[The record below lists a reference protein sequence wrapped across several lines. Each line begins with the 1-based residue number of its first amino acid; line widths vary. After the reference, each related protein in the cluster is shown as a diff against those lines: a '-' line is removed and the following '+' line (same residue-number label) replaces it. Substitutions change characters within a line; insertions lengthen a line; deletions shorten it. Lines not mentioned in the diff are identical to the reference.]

1 MIDAIIRWSLQNRLL
16 VLLMA
21 LVLVVWGAATV
32 RRMPIDVFPDL
43 TAPTVTVL
51 AEAHGMAPQ
60 ELEVQVTFP
69 IEAALNGAA
78 GVRRVRSSTSVGISV
93 IWVEFEW
100 GQDPYRARQIVSERL
115 QLVRDALPP
124 EVEPPILA
132 PMSSIMGEIMF
143 VAVAG
148 EAHDPMDL
156 RTQADWTLRRRLLA
170 VPGVSQ
176 VIVLGGDVRQYQ
188 VRVDPAR
195 LVSHGLGL
203 DDVAAAVGATNANSS
218 AGFLIEGGQESIIH
232 GIGRVS
238 RPEDIAETVLVAH
251 ATAPV
256 PVGDVAAVVLGPA
269 LKRGDGSYN
278 ASPAVVLGVQKQP
291 GVNTLELT
299 ARIDQ
304 LLTDLQTTLPTGM
317 AIERGIFRQA
327 DFIQRSVDNVSVAL
341 RDGVFLVLIIVLVF
355 LWSLRATVITVVAIP
370 LSLSL
375 IHI

>member
-1 MIDAIIRWSLQNRLL
+1 MIDAVIRWSLQNRLL
-16 VLLMA
+16 VLLAA
-21 LVLVVWGAATV
+21 LALVVWGSTTV
-32 RRMPIDVFPDL
+32 RRMPVDVFPDL

-78 GVRRVRSSTSVGISV
+78 GVRRVRSSTAVGIAV

-143 VAVAG
+143 VALTG
-148 EAHDPMDL
+148 EQHDPMDL

-195 LVSHGLGL
+195 LVAHGLGL
-203 DDVAAAVGATNANSS
+203 EDVTAAVGATNANSS

-238 RPEDIAETVLVAH
+238 RPEDIADTVLVAH
-251 ATAPV
+251 QTAPV
-256 PVGDVAAVVLGPA
+256 RVGDVATVALGPA

-278 ASPAVVLGVQKQP
+278 ARPAVVIGVQKQP
-291 GVNTLELT
+291 GVNSLELT
-299 ARIDQ
+299 ARIDE
-304 LLTDLQTTLPTGM
+304 LLTDLQPTLPSGM
-317 AIERGIFRQA
+317 QI
-327 DFIQRSVDNVSVAL
+327 
-341 RDGVFLVLIIVLVF
+341 
-355 LWSLRATVITVVAIP
+355 
-370 LSLSL
+370 
-375 IHI
+375 